1 MRSAAF
7 LPAIFADTD
16 EFYAERSELLMNRG
30 LVGLCL
36 AIVCSL
42 SIVFFILTSTT
53 LAHWYGIVACS
64 LVYAFPIAAAIK
76 YRRNPPSQLDEQKA
90 AVEKYVRLLIMV
102 VLSWNAIAMMIL
114 PGLDPNTRLIA
125 ISMFVTVVLAH
136 SIPLSVFPRHS
147 IVILALN
154 LIPLSLQLMTLGDS
168 DIAPLGI
175 TGIVFAFAQM
185 IVVAW
190 LYCAEMKILRKV
202 HKAKEVSEP
211 DLTTAGLRQVMISS
225 LYLRSPPSVVLQL
238 VVALLLVISL
248 RTPEIESSLWCW
260 FLAFVSMQTLRAAAF
275 IAYVSQPNQYRI
287 RRWRALFAT
296 PMLASQFVW
305 FAFPFIFNAALSD
318 FHLGVVA
325 GVLIV
330 VAVLSSI
337 GLTSDRALL
346 YTNSALCISPPI
358 LFIAADINIW
368 MLGSLGLIGA
378 LTMFLVMESIHESA
392 MNSLKG
398 GLLHKLANYRAHKME
413 ELNLDLTSAR
423 QRLTEVNA
431 SLESQVLERTQ
442 ELKHQANHDML
453 TGLGN
458 RYRFTSMVERAL
470 DEYHNDQSGFA
481 IYLLDL
487 DRFKEINDGLGH
499 FAGDHVIRETAQRIR
514 DVCGEDHV
522 CARWGGD
529 EFVILQR
536 YVSSREE
543 IYRFSDDLVNKLK
556 MPIELSSGPVSVGAS
571 IGVSVCPEH
580 GTTAEEL
587 LEHADI
593 AVYRSKCMRG
603 TVSIY
608 NDNWGVEAAERV
620 HLAQALRNAIESQ
633 DMDLALQPLI
643 AMNTGKLTGFEALAR
658 WPQTDKSIAP
668 ISPSVFIPLAEECG
682 LMPMLGRWVL
692 QRACEMLQD
701 VAPDSDLRVAVNI
714 SVLQLLDVDFVSEVL
729 DVLKL
734 TGLPPER
741 LELEMT
747 ENVFASDVEQ
757 IRNVLSQLRE
767 QGIRIS
773 IDDFGTGY
781 SSISY
786 LLDFPLDTLKVDRSF
801 VTALNSG
808 GEGIFSSIIAL
819 AHGLELSVI
828 VEGVETQKELN
839 SVIRLGGEEV
849 QGFFFAKP
857 MMLPELEG
865 WLIEHR
871 DTSFDIKQKFP
882 FVSLG

>member
-16 EFYAERSELLMNRG
+16 EFYAERGALLMKRALIG
-30 LVGLCL
+30 LAL
-36 AIVCSL
+36 AIGCSL
-42 SIVFFILTSTT
+42 SIVFFILTSAT
-53 LAHWYGIVACS
+53 LVHWYSIIACMFI
-64 LVYAFPIAAAIK
+64 YMFPIATAIQYGRK
-76 YRRNPPSQLDEQKA
+76 PPEGLDAKKA
-90 AVEKYVRLLIMV
+90 VVRKYVRQLVIVVIGWNLI
-102 VLSWNAIAMMIL
+102 AFMIL
-114 PGLDPNTRLIA
+114 PGLDPDTRLIV
-125 ISMFVTVVLAH
+125 ISMFVTVVLGH
-136 SIPLSVFPRHS
+136 VLPLSLFPRYA
-147 IVILALN
+147 IAVLVLN
-154 LIPLSLQLMTLGDS
+154 LIPLSLQLTSLGDA
-168 DIAPLGI
+168 DIAPLGV

-202 HKAKEVSEP
+202 NKGIELSEP

-225 LYLRSPPSVVLQL
+225 LYLRAPPSVVLQL

-248 RTPEIESSLWCW
+248 RTPEIESNLWCW
-260 FLAFVSMQTLRAAAF
+260 FLAFVSMQTFRAAAF

-296 PMLASQFVW
+296 SLLASQFVW

-330 VAVLSSI
+330 IAVLSSI

-346 YTNSALCISPPI
+346 YANTALCISPPI
-358 LFIAADINIW
+358 LFIASDINFW
-368 MLGSLGLIGA
+368 MLASLGLTAA
-378 LTMFLVMESIHESA
+378 LTLFLVMESIHESA
-392 MNSLKG
+392 IRSLKG
-398 GLLHKLANYRAHKME
+398 GLLHKLANYRARKME
-413 ELNLDLTSAR
+413 ELNLDLINAR
-423 QRLTEVNA
+423 HRLTEVNA

-458 RYRFTSMVERAL
+458 RYRFTNMVERAL

-556 MPIELSSGPVSVGAS
+556 MPIELSSGPVSIGAS

-633 DMDLALQPLI
+633 GMDLALQPLI

-658 WPQTDKSIAP
+658 WPQTDNAP
-668 ISPSVFIPLAEECG
+668 ISPGVFIPLAEECG

-729 DVLKL
+729 DVLTL
-734 TGLPPER
+734 TELPPER

>member
-16 EFYAERSELLMNRG
+16 EFYAERGALLMKRALIG
-30 LVGLCL
+30 LAL
-36 AIVCSL
+36 AIGCSL
-42 SIVFFILTSTT
+42 SIVFFILTSAT
-53 LAHWYGIVACS
+53 LVHWYSIIACMFI
-64 LVYAFPIAAAIK
+64 YMFPIATAIQYGRK
-76 YRRNPPSQLDEQKA
+76 PPEGLDAKKA
-90 AVEKYVRLLIMV
+90 VVRKYVRQLVIVVIGWNLI
-102 VLSWNAIAMMIL
+102 AFMIL
-114 PGLDPNTRLIA
+114 PGLDPDTRLIV
-125 ISMFVTVVLAH
+125 ISMFVTVVLGH
-136 SIPLSVFPRHS
+136 VLPLSLFPRYA
-147 IVILALN
+147 IAVLVLN
-154 LIPLSLQLMTLGDS
+154 LIPLSLQLTSLGDA

-175 TGIVFAFAQM
+175 AGVVFTFAE
-185 IVVAW
+185 IIIIAW
-190 LYCAEMKILRKV
+190 LYVTDMTGLRKGSGDRGAV
-202 HKAKEVSEP
+202 EP
-211 DLTTAGLRQVMISS
+211 DLTVSGFRQVKISS
-225 LYLRSPPSVVLQL
+225 VYLKSPPSVVLQL
-238 VVALLLVISL
+238 VTALLLVIAL
-248 RTPEIESSLWCW
+248 RAPEIESILWCW
-260 FLAFVSMQTLRAAAF
+260 FLAFVSMQAIRAALF
-275 IAYVSQPNQYRI
+275 VAYMSRTNDDRVG
-287 RRWRALFAT
+287 RWRAFFAIG
-296 PMLASQFVW
+296 MLGSQFVW

-330 VAVLSSI
+330 IAVLSSI

-346 YTNSALCISPPI
+346 YANTALCISPPI
-358 LFIAADINIW
+358 LFIASDINFW
-368 MLGSLGLIGA
+368 MLASLGLTAA
-378 LTMFLVMESIHESA
+378 LTLFLVMESIHESA
-392 MNSLKG
+392 IRSLKG
-398 GLLHKLANYRAHKME
+398 GLLHKLANYRARKME
-413 ELNLDLTSAR
+413 ELNLDLINAR
-423 QRLTEVNA
+423 HRLTEVNA

-458 RYRFTSMVERAL
+458 RYRFTNMVERAL

-556 MPIELSSGPVSVGAS
+556 MPIELSSGPVSIGAS

-633 DMDLALQPLI
+633 GMDLALQPLI

-658 WPQTDKSIAP
+658 WPQTDNAP
-668 ISPSVFIPLAEECG
+668 ISPGVFIPLAEECG

-729 DVLKL
+729 DVLTL
-734 TGLPPER
+734 TELPPER